1 VLRFCRASWNSL
13 SSRIRCCDLVPLQAR
28 VKEKEKKQIEFDPS
42 LKRNKIATT
51 DTMRRKSA
59 SDACADRGPDIEAP
73 RNATTDTAGDLQRS
87 VARSPS
93 EKPPGP
99 RRVGSEPVPAC
110 VAEHNQ
116 SSGQPELS
124 VSSNSSSPLSLK
136 TRAIFSQARKVSQVV
151 PVVAGQSIPGSRESY
166 SDSQESVGA
175 PKQGILP
182 GVSFIT
188 ERNTSGKSK
197 GERPNEEPGPVPR
210 ASLLSRVA
218 AATLRTLWCGRGHET
233 TSLEGAGAFTP
244 EACGG
249 AELQQIRLRF
259 LSALC
264 LAGAFA
270 AASAASLAVNAAR
283 DGFTA
288 ASMVDVA
295 TVATCSLQVL
305 VVVRPSPMVPKL
317 AVLRERGAKRGCC
330 SAPVL
335 NPV

>member
-1 VLRFCRASWNSL
+1 
-13 SSRIRCCDLVPLQAR
+13 
-28 VKEKEKKQIEFDPS
+28 
-42 LKRNKIATT
+42 
-51 DTMRRKSA
+51 MRRKSA

-73 RNATTDTAGDLQRS
+73 RHATTDTSGDLQRS
-87 VARSPS
+87 LARSPS

-116 SSGQPELS
+116 LSGQPELS

-151 PVVAGQSIPGSRESY
+151 PVVAGQSIQGSRESH
-166 SDSQESVGA
+166 SQESVGA

-182 GVSFIT
+182 GVSFTT
-188 ERNTSGKSK
+188 ERTVSGKSK
-197 GERPNEEPGPVPR
+197 GERPNEESGPVPR
-210 ASLLSRVA
+210 ASLLSRAA
-218 AATLRTLWCGRGHET
+218 AATLCMLWCGRRQET

-295 TVATCSLQVL
+295 TVAACSLQVL
-305 VVVRPSPMVPKL
+305 VVVRPSPMIPKL
-317 AVLRERGAKRGCC
+317 AVLCERGAERGCC
-330 SAPVL
+330 SAPDL